1 MFEPSLE
8 LSLEPLFEPPL
19 DSPVKAATGRA
30 LARRAGVE
38 AARRTEGE
46 VDVEF
51 EGLAEKGA
59 ADVPTVLLLFVADD
73 ADKLLV
79 PAPAADMD
87 GCTGRLAGS
96 EAKSAKMT

>member
-59 ADVPTVLLLFVADD
+59 ADVPTALLLFVADD
-73 ADKLLV
+73 ADNRS
-79 PAPAADMD
+79 ARY
-87 GCTGRLAGS
+87 GTGHRQGS
-96 EAKSAKMT
+96 RFLNLI